1 LKNEDGT
8 PPNETGEALP
18 SPVSDGLPKG
28 TRNIAILAAALLL
41 PTAVGCSLM
50 LGSNAA
56 IASLIGGALGLGNFW
71 LLGRLVV
78 QVTSGDDLAVGP
90 LLGRLLSKLAVVGLC
105 LYALIAWVG
114 IDGLGLVAGLSVVV
128 VSTMLSQVLGLLR

>member
-8 PPNETGEALP
+8 PPKETGEALP
-18 SPVSDGLPKG
+18 TPVSTGVPPG

-41 PTAVGCSLM
+41 PTTVGCGM
-50 LGSNAA
+50 LLGTKAA
-56 IASLIGGALGLGNFW
+56 IASLAGGALGLGNFW

-78 QVTSGDDLAVGP
+78 QVTSGDELAIGP
-90 LLGRLLSKLAVVGLC
+90 LLGRLLSKLALLGLC
-105 LYALIAWVG
+105 LYALIVWGG
-114 IDGLGLVAGLSVVV
+114 IDGLGLVAGLSVVI

>member
-1 LKNEDGT
+1 MKNEDGT

-18 SPVSDGLPKG
+18 PPVSDGVPRG

-41 PTAVGCSLM
+41 PTTVACGM
-50 LGSNAA
+50 ALGTNAA

-78 QVTSGDDLAVGP
+78 QVTSGDDMAVGP
-90 LLGRLLSKLAVVGLC
+90 LLGRLISKLAVVGLC
-105 LYALIAWVG
+105 LYALIVWMD
-114 IDGLGLVAGLSVVV
+114 IDGLGLVVGLSVVV
-128 VSTMLSQVLGLLR
+128 VSTLLSQVLGLLR